1 MAAAAKKIKFSGH
14 QTFTFRH
21 GWLEK
26 GVRGVA
32 AQPDLFSR
40 DDALVTLGVGK
51 NMVDSIRHWCQLAQL
66 VEQEDHL
73 DKLKT
78 RKLRPTK
85 IASQLLI
92 DGGWDPYLE
101 DDASLWLIQW
111 LIVSNPDIGGTWQ
124 LVFSDFHRPDF
135 TKRELIG
142 FIQSIAEKHSLK
154 VKESVIAR
162 DIECFL
168 HTYVTGL
175 SGKKLATPEEG
186 FSCPLLELGIIQLT
200 LDGDL
205 FRFAIGPK
213 PSLPASV
220 FAYALDRYFAS
231 SRNGRQTMTIQDCL
245 YGSGSPGQAFKL
257 DENSII
263 EYVEILE
270 DMTKGAVGID
280 ETAGLKQIYLRGKFV
295 PEKLLDHHYGRKVG

>member
-1 MAAAAKKIKFSGH
+1 MMTGSNKYKFSGH
-14 QTFTFRH
+14 QTFTFRY

-32 AQPDLFSR
+32 AEADLFSR
-40 DDALVTLGVGK
+40 EDALVKLGVGK

-66 VEQEDHL
+66 VEQDDRRE
-73 DKLKT
+73 KPNS
-78 RKLRPTK
+78 RFLRPTE
-85 IASQLLI
+85 IAARLLL

-111 LIVSNPDIGGTWQ
+111 LIVSNAGIQGTWQ

-135 TKRELIG
+135 SKRELIG
-142 FIQSIAEKHSLK
+142 FIKSITERHSLK
-154 VKESVIAR
+154 VKDSVIAR
-162 DIECFL
+162 DVDCFL
-168 HTYVTGL
+168 HTYVTGM

-220 FAYALDRYFAS
+220 FAFALDRYFAS
-231 SRNGRQTMTIQDCL
+231 ARHGRQTMTVQDCL

-263 EYVEILE
+263 EYVETLE
-270 DMTKGAVGID
+270 EMTKGAIGID
-280 ETAGLKQIYLRGKFV
+280 ETAGLKQIYRRGKFM
-295 PEKLLDHHYGRKVG
+295 PEKLLDQHYGRKER